1 MNGDR
6 DSRLTK
12 KTLGS
17 KILILRTAVSSESS
31 SASST
36 AKLILFVHTTPQL
49 FRIMSIA
56 EKFRWDAIDDDQ
68 FEELVFKVLESANP
82 QQIKWRIG
90 PGDKGRDIQVQ
101 FRRQGVL
108 GDDID
113 ETYFVE
119 VKHYKKGVDPSAFGS
134 SLVWASAEQ
143 PQVLLIV
150 VSSHLTTPSRECL
163 EAWKRNHPKIRVPP
177 PWERKEIE
185 NKILQSSDAIKFAIS
200 VGLLPPFIQNLLPPN
215 PETFRISEDK
225 TIWPMEYRYWIT
237 EEEVEK
243 IGYVVDLLGRLQD
256 AIISECGSHKYFED
270 VCLAIPNWSTFLRLL
285 QPQLRLQIAIRDYL
299 FALNSDVPAD
309 RMNGLGQ
316 KIQEYVE
323 LVRQVGDAAKQID

>member
-1 MNGDR
+1 
-6 DSRLTK
+6 
-12 KTLGS
+12 
-17 KILILRTAVSSESS
+17 
-31 SASST
+31 
-36 AKLILFVHTTPQL
+36 
-49 FRIMSIA
+49 MSIA
-56 EKFRWDAIDDDQ
+56 EKFRWDAINDEQ
-68 FEELVFKVLESANP
+68 FEELVFKVLKSANP
-82 QQIKWRIG
+82 QQIDWRKG

-101 FRRQGVL
+101 FRRQGAL

-119 VKHYKKGVDPSAFGS
+119 VKHYQAGVSPTAFEG
-134 SLVWASAEQ
+134 SLVWALAEE

-150 VSSHLTTPSRECL
+150 VSSHLTIPCREYL
-163 EAWKRNHPKIRVPP
+163 ETWREKHPKIRVPP
-177 PWERKEIE
+177 PWERQEIE
-185 NKILQSSDAIKFAIS
+185 NKILQSSDAREFAIS
-200 VGLLPPFIQNLLPPN
+200 LGLLPPFIQNLLPPN
-215 PETFRISEDK
+215 PDTFRISEDK

-243 IGYVVDLLGRLQD
+243 IGYVVELLGRLQD
-256 AIISECGSHKYFED
+256 AIRSECGSHKYFED
-270 VCLAIPNWSTFLRLL
+270 VCLAIPNWSTFLTLL

-299 FALNSDVPAD
+299 SALHSDVPAD

>member
-1 MNGDR
+1 
-6 DSRLTK
+6 
-12 KTLGS
+12 
-17 KILILRTAVSSESS
+17 
-31 SASST
+31 
-36 AKLILFVHTTPQL
+36 
-49 FRIMSIA
+49 MSIA
-56 EKFRWDAIDDDQ
+56 EKFRWDAINDEQ
-68 FEELVFKVLESANP
+68 FEELVFKVLKSANP
-82 QQIKWRIG
+82 QQIDWRKG

-101 FRRQGVL
+101 FRRQGAL

-119 VKHYKKGVDPSAFGS
+119 VKHYQAGVSPTAFEG
-134 SLVWASAEQ
+134 SLVWALAEE

-150 VSSHLTTPSRECL
+150 VSSHLTIPCREYL
-163 EAWKRNHPKIRVPP
+163 ETWREKHPKIRVPP
-177 PWERKEIE
+177 PWERQEIE
-185 NKILQSSDAIKFAIS
+185 NKILQSSDAREFAIS
-200 VGLLPPFIQNLLPPN
+200 LGLLPPFIQNLLPPN
-215 PETFRISEDK
+215 PDTFRISEDK

-243 IGYVVDLLGRLQD
+243 IGYVVELLGRLPD
-256 AIISECGSHKYFED
+256 AIRSECGSHKYFED
-270 VCLAIPNWSTFLRLL
+270 VCLAIPNWSTFLTLL

-299 FALNSDVPAD
+299 SALHSDVPAD

>member
-1 MNGDR
+1 
-6 DSRLTK
+6 
-12 KTLGS
+12 
-17 KILILRTAVSSESS
+17 
-31 SASST
+31 
-36 AKLILFVHTTPQL
+36 
-49 FRIMSIA
+49 MSIA
-56 EKFRWDAIDDDQ
+56 EKFRWDAIDDEQ
-68 FEELVFKVLESANP
+68 FEELVFKVLKSANP
-82 QQIKWRIG
+82 QQIKWRKG

-101 FRRQGVL
+101 FRRQGAL

-119 VKHYKKGVDPSAFGS
+119 VKHYKKGVDPSAFEA
-134 SLVWASAEQ
+134 SLVWALAEQ
-143 PQVLLIV
+143 PHVLLIV
-150 VSSHLTTPSRECL
+150 VSSHLTTPY
-163 EAWKRNHPKIRVPP
+163 NPKIRVPS

-185 NKILQSSDAIKFAIS
+185 NEILKSSDARELAIS
-200 VGLLPPFIQNLLPPN
+200 LGLLPPFIENLLPPN
-215 PETFRISEDK
+215 PDTFRISEDK

-243 IGYVVDLLGRLQD
+243 IGYVVELLGRLQD
-256 AIISECGSHKYFED
+256 AIRSECGSHKYFED
-270 VCLAIPNWSTFLRLL
+270 VCLAIPNWSTFLTLL

-299 FALNSDVPAD
+299 SALHSDVPAD